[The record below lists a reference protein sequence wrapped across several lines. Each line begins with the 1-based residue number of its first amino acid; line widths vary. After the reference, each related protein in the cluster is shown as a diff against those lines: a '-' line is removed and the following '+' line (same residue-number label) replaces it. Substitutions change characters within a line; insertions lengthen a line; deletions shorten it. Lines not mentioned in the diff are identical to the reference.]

1 VQEGDSEDD
10 DNTCEAR
17 QQRNPW
23 LGFWCVDPMDLDAM
37 RDACPNLQRLT
48 LNSVMPSE
56 YKCLQASITAIR
68 KLRSLP
74 LTHLCVGGPWLVNQT
89 AVALAELTNLR
100 SLKICN
106 TQTLRAAGLEKLTA
120 LKRLRHLGFEGVGFQ
135 RGVSFELHHD
145 VSSSC

>member
-10 DNTCEAR
+10 DDTCEAR
-17 QQRNPW
+17 QQRDPW

-89 AVALAELTNLR
+89 AVALA
-100 SLKICN
+100 
-106 TQTLRAAGLEKLTA
+106 
-120 LKRLRHLGFEGVGFQ
+120 
-135 RGVSFELHHD
+135 
-145 VSSSC
+145 